1 MPRALSSA
9 PDKAS
14 STIHGIVPPE
24 FLDPPMR
31 HERRWLLRDEC
42 ALVIDRF
49 LRRLTRQEALC
60 RRVLGRL
67 AATFLDRRGHHRLGF
82 ARLRDYARERLG
94 TSAREM
100 QSLAQVSAS
109 LDRLPQI
116 AAAFESGEVTWAQVR
131 LLAVTVDPAT
141 EDHWLSLARGR
152 TVRALEA
159 LREAATH
166 GVEAESASDEDDSID
181 SEPRLRFRMSC
192 PRRVSSSWRRALELA
207 ERMAGEAL
215 PAWRAA
221 EAIAAEALS
230 AMDGT
235 SALIDPPT
243 VASREIGDRSTEP
256 AGVEVSSEAETR
268 DAFGDLDWSAIDETI
283 PEPVEDLSRSLEAVD
298 AFGLDD
304 RMRRVHRSMHHVD
317 RQLGRLLR
325 LFIDMRLH
333 RLMGFDSASR
343 YVRERLGMS
352 PSKGRALIHL
362 ERQTAKVPELASAYR
377 DGEISWVR
385 TLALLPVAGEPH
397 ARAWVERAKSV
408 TVRRLIDEVEW
419 AIDARDARALG
430 RSVAP
435 PPSGTDLVQAERQM
449 CAHGDTP
456 VVDGE
461 ITFCGPASV
470 VGLLRMAVAAFAQPF
485 EPAWRGLEKVL
496 EHVHREWAA
505 QPRHRDPVF
514 ARDGWRCAVPAC
526 SSRRNLHDHHILFRS
541 RGGDNARDNR
551 VAVCAWHHLHGLHS
565 GAVRARGKAPDE
577 ITWEIGVR
585 AGGAPLLRLRGER
598 YAEA

>member
-1 MPRALSSA
+1 
-9 PDKAS
+9 
-14 STIHGIVPPE
+14 
-24 FLDPPMR
+24 MR

-42 ALVIDRF
+42 ALVLDRF
-49 LRRLTRQEALC
+49 LRRLARQEALC

-109 LDRLPQI
+109 LDRLPRI
-116 AAAFESGEVTWAQVR
+116 ADAFERGEITWAQVR
-131 LLAVTVDPAT
+131 LLAVTAETAT
-141 EDHWLSLARGR
+141 EEHWLSLARGR

-159 LREAATH
+159 LRKASAD
-166 GVEAESASDEDDSID
+166 GVETESASDEDHSID

-230 AMDGT
+230 AGDGT
-235 SALIDPPT
+235 SALMDPAT
-243 VASREIGDRSTEP
+243 VASFEIGDRSAEL
-256 AGVEVSSEAETR
+256 AGIEVSSEAEETW

-283 PEPVEDLSRSLEAVD
+283 PVPVEELSSGGMDEVD
-298 AFGLDD
+298 AFELDD
-304 RMRRVHRSMHHVD
+304 RMRRVLCSMQYVD
-317 RQLGRLLR
+317 WQLGRLLR
-325 LFIDMRLH
+325 LFVDMRLH
-333 RLMGFDSASR
+333 RMMGFDSASR

-352 PSKGRALIHL
+352 PSKGRALIRL
-362 ERQTAKVPELASAYR
+362 ERQTAKVPELASSYR
-377 DGEISWVR
+377 SGEISWVR
-385 TLALLPVAGEPH
+385 ALALLPVAGERH
-397 ARAWVERAKSV
+397 ATAWVERAKSV

-419 AIDARDARALG
+419 AIDARDAGASG

-435 PPSGTDLVQAERQM
+435 PASGADLVQVKRQM
-449 CAHGDTP
+449 CAHYDAP

-470 VGLLRMAVAAFAQPF
+470 MGLLRMAVAEFAQPF
-485 EPAWRGLEKVL
+485 EPAWRGLQRVL
-496 EHVHREWAA
+496 EHVHREWTA

-541 RGGDNARDNR
+541 RGGDNTRDNR

-565 GAVRARGKAPDE
+565 GAVRARGKAPDG

-585 AGGAPLLRLRGER
+585 AAGPPLLRLRGER
-598 YAEA
+598 YAEASPTTPTSTRAVTRSG